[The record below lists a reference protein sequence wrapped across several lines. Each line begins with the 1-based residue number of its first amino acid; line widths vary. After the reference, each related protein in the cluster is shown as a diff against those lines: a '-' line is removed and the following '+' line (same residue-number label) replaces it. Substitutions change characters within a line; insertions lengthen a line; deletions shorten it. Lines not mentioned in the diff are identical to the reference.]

1 MKCIECGAYCIEVRG
16 ELSCQSCGLVG
27 ERVFEPVNRFDAEQL
42 VRHKDTVL
50 GSKIGNERM
59 KGASK
64 LRRLA
69 VTTGLTK
76 RQQKMKQVLFYTN
89 IVASEFGLSESAKT
103 DIRIY
108 YEMLIAK
115 HIFTTRMRY
124 EERLG
129 ALCYIVLREHG
140 YTYTL
145 KEVSKTLE
153 ITPKKISKLSRLYAR
168 HLGKSQ
174 VFSNASYAS
183 LLEKFCSNLGL
194 DRSFTNDCVSLYCHL
209 DSIDSVYP
217 SSAYLSGI
225 IYFVESTRFSRTLTQ
240 KSIAKELNV
249 GVTNI
254 KNQNKRILNLLN
266 IEDSL
271 GVSIDDIVEG
281 IR

>member
-1 MKCIECGAYCIEVRG
+1 
-16 ELSCQSCGLVG
+16 
-27 ERVFEPVNRFDAEQL
+27 
-42 VRHKDTVL
+42 
-50 GSKIGNERM
+50 M

-129 ALCYIVLREHG
+129 ALCYIVLREYG

-153 ITPKKISKLSRLYAR
+153 ITPKRISKLSRLYAR

-174 VFSNASYAS
+174 VFSNASYVS

-217 SSAYLSGI
+217 SPAYLSGI

-240 KSIAKELNV
+240 KSISEELNV
-249 GVTNI
+249 GTTNI
-254 KNQNKRILNLLN
+254 KKQNKRILSLLN

-281 IR
+281 IQ